1 MNADVVFILRG
12 GRQSVLNAGDL
23 VDSDESLEDVGVV
36 DDLEHGV
43 GEVTADRL
51 VVHVSSSGD
60 ERLVEVLG
68 S

>member
-12 GRQSVLNAGDL
+12 GCQSVLNAGNL

-43 GEVTADRL
+43 GEVAADRL